1 MDPVSDTFLA
11 KKITTENG
19 HTHYPTPPANSPD
32 RALVGSSAHSSSDS
46 PVWMR
51 CGQHELEF
59 HHAGVVLQLPVLY
72 AIKLIGDISPS
83 NIHLV
88 KK

>member
-1 MDPVSDTFLA
+1 MVREKRNISHPSPGGHHSVPV
-11 KKITTENG
+11 
-19 HTHYPTPPANSPD
+19 
-32 RALVGSSAHSSSDS
+32 RVGG
-46 PVWMR
+46 
-51 CGQHELEF
+51 GQHELEF

-72 AIKLIGDISPS
+72 AIKFIGDISPS